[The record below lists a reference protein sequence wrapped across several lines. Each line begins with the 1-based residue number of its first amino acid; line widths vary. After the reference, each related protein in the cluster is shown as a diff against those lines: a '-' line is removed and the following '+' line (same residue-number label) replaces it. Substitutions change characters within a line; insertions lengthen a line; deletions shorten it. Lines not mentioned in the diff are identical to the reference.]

1 MAFLKLRNHR
11 RGIWATFQWVQIWNF
26 TIFWAVMLE
35 ILEKKNFYMKPP
47 FSVMQPQIAK
57 PGKRYLRIVPR
68 SSDMKFHSF
77 QTDFLHEAPFF
88 RDAASNWEAGQQLF
102 AYCSKDFKYEV
113 SLNLVKGLWRLISL
127 PPPRNFFGEHKKQKC
142 WWPAFSLFPVMIS
155 KVLKT
160 KIIVWTTFILWR
172 LLMLWIWSSSKF
184 CCLVKS

>member
-1 MAFLKLRNHR
+1 MSSVLKFHEFFSSNVGDIR
-11 RGIWATFQWVQIWNF
+11 
-26 TIFWAVMLE
+26 
-35 ILEKKNFYMKPP
+35 EKSIYMKPP
-47 FSVMQPQIAK
+47 FPVMQPQIAK

-77 QTDFLHEAPFF
+77 QTDFLHEAPFS
-88 RDAASNWEAGQQLF
+88 RDAASNWEARQQVF
-102 AYCSKDFKYEV
+102 VYCSKDFKYEV
-113 SLNLVKGLWRLISL
+113 SLNLVKGLWRLYYL
-127 PPPRNFFGEHKKQKC
+127 PPPQIFFGEHKKEKC

-160 KIIVWTTFILWR
+160 EIIIWTTFILWR